1 MEILF
6 LTEGP
11 VGQRFPQDE
20 KPLSPTDTYRLAWT
34 SAGQATSPTAPVSIR
49 VRLTIMSSGLV

>member
-6 LTEGP
+6 LTEDQA
-11 VGQRFPQDE
+11 GQRFPQDE
-20 KPLSPTDTYRLAWT
+20 KSLSPTDTYPVAWT
-34 SAGQATSPTAPVSIR
+34 SAGQATSPAAAVSVR